1 MKWSNCV
8 MYSVSAAALGLL
20 ALGLTSTPAYA
31 SSATGT
37 LSVTATILTNCT
49 VSTTPVAFG
58 NYSGAVADASGTV
71 SVSCSTSGQ
80 SVTFSL
86 NGGTTGTVAQ
96 RQMTAT
102 GGYTLNYNLYTTSG
116 YGTVW
121 GDGGGSSVTQTAVT
135 TGTGTASFTAYG
147 QIPASQVV
155 TAPNGTSFADT
166 VTATVTY

>member
-1 MKWSNCV
+1 

-20 ALGLTSTPAYA
+20 ALGLASTPAFA
-31 SSATGT
+31 STANGT
-37 LSVTATILTNCT
+37 LNVTATIATNCT
-49 VSTTPVAFG
+49 VSTTPVVFG
-58 NYSGAVADASGTV
+58 NYTGAVTDASGTV
-71 SVSCSTSGQ
+71 SVSCTTSGQ

-86 NGGTTGTVAQ
+86 GAGNGTVAQ

-102 GGYTLNYNLYTTSG
+102 GGFTLNYNLYTTTG

-121 GDGGGSSVTQTAVT
+121 GDGTGSSATQTALT

-147 QIPASQVV
+147 QIPAQSV